1 MIGVLSSRAKVLL
14 LAAAA
19 CYRAGRPRPII
30 RIAITAAAFA

>member
-14 LAAAA
+14 LAAA
-19 CYRAGRPRPII
+19 CYRAGRPRPMI